1 MKKEIKNKIQPKIQ
15 NAELEEPEEINISSE
30 ENEIEI
36 LENDADEFEKVLM
49 ASDEK
54 SIVASDI
61 EVKDAKPVSEE
72 KVTEPK
78 PVSENAEVVNKQK
91 IKALKRSIENKTFTI
106 EREEI
111 KVKDWRV
118 QAADRDKFATEEF
131 EKKKSAIEESLK
143 KNQERFNKR
152 MAKTKKWWHE
162 YSDNYE
168 LTKIKKLK
176 DELALLQAELL
187 KFDNE
192 PKETK

>member
-1 MKKEIKNKIQPKIQ
+1 MKKEVKKVQNKVE
-15 NAELEEPEEINISSE
+15 NSETETPEEIIISSE

-49 ASDEK
+49 SSDEK

-72 KVTEPK
+72 KVSEPK

-118 QAADRDKFATEEF
+118 QATDRDKLATEEF

-168 LTKIKKLK
+168 VTKIKKLK

-187 KFDNE
+187 KFDTE
-192 PKETK
+192 PTETK

>member
-1 MKKEIKNKIQPKIQ
+1 MKKEVKKVQNKVE
-15 NAELEEPEEINISSE
+15 NSETETPEEIIISSE

-49 ASDEK
+49 SSDEK

-72 KVTEPK
+72 KVSEPK

-118 QAADRDKFATEEF
+118 QAADRDKLATEEF

-168 LTKIKKLK
+168 VTKIKKLK

-187 KFDNE
+187 KFDTE
-192 PKETK
+192 PTETK

>member
-1 MKKEIKNKIQPKIQ
+1 MKKEVKKVQNKVE
-15 NAELEEPEEINISSE
+15 NSETETPEENIISSE
-30 ENEIEI
+30 ENENEI
-36 LENDADEFEKVLM
+36 LENDADEFEKVLLS
-49 ASDEK
+49 SDEK

-72 KVTEPK
+72 KVSEPK

-118 QAADRDKFATEEF
+118 QAADRDKLATEEF
-131 EKKKSAIEESLK
+131 EKKKSAIEELLK

-168 LTKIKKLK
+168 VTKIKKLK

-187 KFDNE
+187 KFDTE
-192 PKETK
+192 PTETK

>member
-1 MKKEIKNKIQPKIQ
+1 MKKEVKKVQNKVE
-15 NAELEEPEEINISSE
+15 NSETETPEENIISSE
-30 ENEIEI
+30 ENENEI
-36 LENDADEFEKVLM
+36 LENDADEFEKVLLS
-49 ASDEK
+49 SDEK

-72 KVTEPK
+72 KASEPK

-118 QAADRDKFATEEF
+118 QATDRDKLATEEF
-131 EKKKSAIEESLK
+131 EKKKSAIEELLK

-168 LTKIKKLK
+168 VTKIKKLK
-176 DELALLQAELL
+176 DELTLLQAELL
-187 KFDNE
+187 KFDTE
-192 PKETK
+192 PTETK

>member
-1 MKKEIKNKIQPKIQ
+1 MKKEVKKVQNKVE
-15 NAELEEPEEINISSE
+15 NSETETPEENIISSE
-30 ENEIEI
+30 ENENEI
-36 LENDADEFEKVLM
+36 LENDADEFEKVLLS
-49 ASDEK
+49 SDEK

-72 KVTEPK
+72 KVSEPK

-118 QAADRDKFATEEF
+118 QATDRDKLATEEF
-131 EKKKSAIEESLK
+131 EKKKSAIEELLK

-168 LTKIKKLK
+168 VTKIKKLK

-187 KFDNE
+187 KFDTE
-192 PKETK
+192 PTETK

>member
-1 MKKEIKNKIQPKIQ
+1 MKKEVKKVQNKVE
-15 NAELEEPEEINISSE
+15 NSETETPEEIIISSE

-49 ASDEK
+49 SSDEK

-72 KVTEPK
+72 KVSEPK

-118 QAADRDKFATEEF
+118 QATDRDKLATEEF
-131 EKKKSAIEESLK
+131 EKKKSAIEELLK

-168 LTKIKKLK
+168 VTKIKKLK
-176 DELALLQAELL
+176 DELTLLQAELL
-187 KFDNE
+187 KFDTE
-192 PKETK
+192 PTETK

>member
-1 MKKEIKNKIQPKIQ
+1 MKKEVKKVQNKVE
-15 NAELEEPEEINISSE
+15 NSETETPEEIIISSE

-36 LENDADEFEKVLM
+36 LENDADEFEKVLLS
-49 ASDEK
+49 SDEK

-72 KVTEPK
+72 KVSEPK

-118 QAADRDKFATEEF
+118 QAADRDKLATEEF

-168 LTKIKKLK
+168 VTKIKKLK
-176 DELALLQAELL
+176 DELALLHSELL
-187 KFDNE
+187 KFDTE
-192 PKETK
+192 PTETK

>member
-1 MKKEIKNKIQPKIQ
+1 MKKEVKKVQNKVE
-15 NAELEEPEEINISSE
+15 NSETETPEENIISSE
-30 ENEIEI
+30 ENENEI

-49 ASDEK
+49 SSDEK

-72 KVTEPK
+72 KASEPK

-118 QAADRDKFATEEF
+118 QATDRDKLATEEF
-131 EKKKSAIEESLK
+131 EKKKSAIEELLK

-168 LTKIKKLK
+168 VTKIKKLK

-187 KFDNE
+187 KFDTE
-192 PKETK
+192 PTETK

>member
-1 MKKEIKNKIQPKIQ
+1 MKKEVKKVQNKVE
-15 NAELEEPEEINISSE
+15 NSETETPEEIIISSE

-49 ASDEK
+49 SSDEK

-72 KVTEPK
+72 KVSEPK

-118 QAADRDKFATEEF
+118 QAADRDKLATEEF
-131 EKKKSAIEESLK
+131 EKKKSAIEELLK

-168 LTKIKKLK
+168 VTKIKKLK
-176 DELALLQAELL
+176 DELTLLQAELL
-187 KFDNE
+187 KFDTE
-192 PKETK
+192 PTETK

>member
-1 MKKEIKNKIQPKIQ
+1 MKKEVKKVQNKIE
-15 NAELEEPEEINISSE
+15 NSETETPEETIISSE
-30 ENEIEI
+30 VNENEN

-49 ASDEK
+49 ASDE
-54 SIVASDI
+54 
-61 EVKDAKPVSEE
+61 VKDAKPVSEE
-72 KVTEPK
+72 KVSEPK

-118 QAADRDKFATEEF
+118 QAADRDKLATEEF

-168 LTKIKKLK
+168 VTKIQKLK

-187 KFDNE
+187 KYDTE
-192 PKETK
+192 PTETK

>member
-1 MKKEIKNKIQPKIQ
+1 MKKEVKKVQNKVE
-15 NAELEEPEEINISSE
+15 NSETETPEEIIISSE

-49 ASDEK
+49 SSDEK

-72 KVTEPK
+72 KVSEPK

-118 QAADRDKFATEEF
+118 QATDRDKLATEEF

-168 LTKIKKLK
+168 VTKIKKLK
-176 DELALLQAELL
+176 DELALLHSELL
-187 KFDNE
+187 KFDTE
-192 PKETK
+192 PTETK

>member
-1 MKKEIKNKIQPKIQ
+1 MKKEVKKVQNKVE
-15 NAELEEPEEINISSE
+15 NSETETPEEIIISSE

-49 ASDEK
+49 SSDEK

-72 KVTEPK
+72 KVSEPK

-118 QAADRDKFATEEF
+118 QAADRDKLATEEF

-168 LTKIKKLK
+168 VTKIKKLK
-176 DELALLQAELL
+176 DELTLLQAELL
-187 KFDNE
+187 KFDTE
-192 PKETK
+192 PTETK

>member
-1 MKKEIKNKIQPKIQ
+1 MKKEVKKVQNKVE
-15 NAELEEPEEINISSE
+15 NSETETPEENIISSE
-30 ENEIEI
+30 ENENEI
-36 LENDADEFEKVLM
+36 LENDADEFEKVLLS
-49 ASDEK
+49 SDEK

-72 KVTEPK
+72 KVSEPK

-118 QAADRDKFATEEF
+118 QATDRDKLATEEF

-168 LTKIKKLK
+168 VTKIKKLK
-176 DELALLQAELL
+176 DELALLHSELL
-187 KFDNE
+187 KFDTE
-192 PKETK
+192 PTETK

>member
-1 MKKEIKNKIQPKIQ
+1 MKKEVKKVQNKVE
-15 NAELEEPEEINISSE
+15 NSETETPEEIIISSE
-30 ENEIEI
+30 ENENEI
-36 LENDADEFEKVLM
+36 LENDADEFEKVLLS
-49 ASDEK
+49 SDEK

-61 EVKDAKPVSEE
+61 EVKDAKPEE
-72 KVTEPK
+72 KVSEPK

-118 QAADRDKFATEEF
+118 QAADRDKLATEEF

-168 LTKIKKLK
+168 VTKIKKLK
-176 DELALLQAELL
+176 DELALLQVELL
-187 KFDNE
+187 KFDTE
-192 PKETK
+192 PTEKK

>member
-1 MKKEIKNKIQPKIQ
+1 MKKEVKKVQNKVE
-15 NAELEEPEEINISSE
+15 NSETETPEENIISSE
-30 ENEIEI
+30 ENENEI
-36 LENDADEFEKVLM
+36 LENDADEFEKVLLS
-49 ASDEK
+49 SDEK

-72 KVTEPK
+72 KVSEPK

-118 QAADRDKFATEEF
+118 QATDRDKLATEEF

-168 LTKIKKLK
+168 VTKIKKLK
-176 DELALLQAELL
+176 DELTLLQAELL
-187 KFDNE
+187 KFDTE
-192 PKETK
+192 PTETK

>member
-1 MKKEIKNKIQPKIQ
+1 MKKEVKKVQNKVE
-15 NAELEEPEEINISSE
+15 NSETETPEENIISSE
-30 ENEIEI
+30 ENENEI
-36 LENDADEFEKVLM
+36 LENDADEFEKVLLS
-49 ASDEK
+49 SDEK

-72 KVTEPK
+72 KVSEPK

-118 QAADRDKFATEEF
+118 QAADRDKLATEEF

-168 LTKIKKLK
+168 VTKIKKLK

-187 KFDNE
+187 KFDTE
-192 PKETK
+192 PTETK

>member
-1 MKKEIKNKIQPKIQ
+1 MKKEVKKVQNKVE
-15 NAELEEPEEINISSE
+15 NSETETPEENIISSE
-30 ENEIEI
+30 ENENEI
-36 LENDADEFEKVLM
+36 LENDADEFEKVLLS
-49 ASDEK
+49 SDEK

-72 KVTEPK
+72 KVSEPK

-118 QAADRDKFATEEF
+118 QATDRDKLATEEF

-168 LTKIKKLK
+168 VTKIKKLK

-187 KFDNE
+187 KFDTE
-192 PKETK
+192 PTETK

>member
-1 MKKEIKNKIQPKIQ
+1 MKKEVKKVQNKVE
-15 NAELEEPEEINISSE
+15 NSETETPEENIISSE
-30 ENEIEI
+30 ENENEI
-36 LENDADEFEKVLM
+36 LENDADEFEKVLLS
-49 ASDEK
+49 SDEK

-72 KVTEPK
+72 KVSEPK

-118 QAADRDKFATEEF
+118 QAADRDKLATEEF
-131 EKKKSAIEESLK
+131 EKKKSAIEELLK

-168 LTKIKKLK
+168 VTKIKKLK
-176 DELALLQAELL
+176 DELTLLQAELL
-187 KFDNE
+187 KFDTE
-192 PKETK
+192 PTETK

>member
-1 MKKEIKNKIQPKIQ
+1 MKKEVKKVQNKVE
-15 NAELEEPEEINISSE
+15 NSETETPEENIISSE
-30 ENEIEI
+30 ENENEI
-36 LENDADEFEKVLM
+36 LENDADEFEKVLLS
-49 ASDEK
+49 SDEK

-72 KVTEPK
+72 KASEPK

-118 QAADRDKFATEEF
+118 QATDRDKLATEEF
-131 EKKKSAIEESLK
+131 EKKKSAIEELLK

-168 LTKIKKLK
+168 VTKIKKLK

-187 KFDNE
+187 KFDTE
-192 PKETK
+192 PTETK

>member
-1 MKKEIKNKIQPKIQ
+1 MKKEVKKVQNKVE
-15 NAELEEPEEINISSE
+15 NSETETPEEIIISSE

-49 ASDEK
+49 SSDEK

-72 KVTEPK
+72 KVSEPK

-118 QAADRDKFATEEF
+118 QATDRDKLATEEF

-168 LTKIKKLK
+168 VTKIKKLK
-176 DELALLQAELL
+176 DELTLLQAELL
-187 KFDNE
+187 KFDTE
-192 PKETK
+192 PTETK

>member
-1 MKKEIKNKIQPKIQ
+1 MKKEVKKVQNKVE
-15 NAELEEPEEINISSE
+15 NSETETPEEIIISSE

-49 ASDEK
+49 SSDEK

-72 KVTEPK
+72 KVSEPK

-118 QAADRDKFATEEF
+118 QAADRDKLATEEF

-168 LTKIKKLK
+168 VTKIKKLK
-176 DELALLQAELL
+176 DELALLHSELL
-187 KFDNE
+187 KFDTE
-192 PKETK
+192 PTETK

>member
-1 MKKEIKNKIQPKIQ
+1 MKKEVKKVQNKVE
-15 NAELEEPEEINISSE
+15 NSETETPEEIIISSE

-36 LENDADEFEKVLM
+36 LENDADEFEKVLLS
-49 ASDEK
+49 SDEK

-72 KVTEPK
+72 KASEPK

-118 QAADRDKFATEEF
+118 QATDRDKLATEEF
-131 EKKKSAIEESLK
+131 EKKKSAIEELLK

-168 LTKIKKLK
+168 VTKIKKLK
-176 DELALLQAELL
+176 DELTLLQAELL
-187 KFDNE
+187 KFDTE
-192 PKETK
+192 PTETK

>member
-1 MKKEIKNKIQPKIQ
+1 MKKEVKKVQNKVE
-15 NAELEEPEEINISSE
+15 NSETETPEENIISSE
-30 ENEIEI
+30 ENENEI
-36 LENDADEFEKVLM
+36 LENDADEFEKVLLS
-49 ASDEK
+49 SDEK

-72 KVTEPK
+72 KVSEPK

-118 QAADRDKFATEEF
+118 QATDRDKLATEEF
-131 EKKKSAIEESLK
+131 EKKKSAIEELLK

-168 LTKIKKLK
+168 VTKIKKLK
-176 DELALLQAELL
+176 DELTLLQAELL
-187 KFDNE
+187 KFDTE
-192 PKETK
+192 PTETK

>member
-1 MKKEIKNKIQPKIQ
+1 MKKEVKKVQNKVE
-15 NAELEEPEEINISSE
+15 NSETETPEEIIISSE

-49 ASDEK
+49 SSDEK

-72 KVTEPK
+72 KASEPK

-118 QAADRDKFATEEF
+118 QATDRDKLATEEF

-168 LTKIKKLK
+168 VTKIKKLK
-176 DELALLQAELL
+176 DELALLHSELL
-187 KFDNE
+187 KFDTE
-192 PKETK
+192 PTETK